1 MCDRS
6 FVATALNGTAK
17 HHLDRRRF
25 SRPRA
30 WYGLGVGTTF
40 FAGAS
45 PALSASKVAII
56 EDTINP
62 GLFVATPPLTE
73 GVANPG
79 LFMVPG
85 GGPLTEDPAN
95 PGLFMIGA

>member
-62 GLFVATPPLTE
+62 GLF
-73 GVANPG
+73 
-79 LFMVPG
+79 MVPG